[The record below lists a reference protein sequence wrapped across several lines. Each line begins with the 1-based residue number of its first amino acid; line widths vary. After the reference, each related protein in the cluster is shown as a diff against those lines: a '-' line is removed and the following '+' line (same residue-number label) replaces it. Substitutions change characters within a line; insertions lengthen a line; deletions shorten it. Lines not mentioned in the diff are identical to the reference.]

1 MKMSREVEKIEDI
14 LKIHPRG
21 LTISKI
27 ARKLGLDR
35 NTVSRYLSV
44 MLAEGRV
51 EMWEVGSAKVY
62 ILSSRVPLHL

>member
-1 MKMSREVEKIEDI
+1 MKMSREVEKTEDI

-27 ARKLGLDR
+27 ARKLGPDK